1 MPRLKKQKEN
11 TIKRSRRKITP
22 LQTVKGMRDILP
34 TEQFI
39 WKHILNKS
47 RSLCDDFGFK
57 KIDIP
62 ILEYSELFERGVGQT
77 TDIVEKEMFS
87 FETRGGDK
95 VSLRPEGT
103 AGIVRSYIENG
114 MSRWTQPVKL
124 YQEGPMFRY
133 ENPQEGR
140 HREFHQFGFE
150 IFGDGCP
157 AIDAQVIYLAWKIF
171 QKIGIK
177 NLTIQIN
184 SIGCGECRP
193 NYKNLLTDYYEMK
206 INKLCV
212 DCKKRLIKNP
222 LRLLDCKED
231 KCMQVASAAPQIID
245 HLCGDCHNHFKNT
258 LEFLDELELPYVLN
272 SNLVRGLDYYT
283 RTVFEIW
290 SSGSDLSANQSSL
303 GGGGRYD
310 NLVEVLGGGDVPAV
324 GFAFGIERIVKKL
337 LNDKISLD
345 KKNNR
350 QVFLVQLG
358 DAARKKALKLF
369 DKLID
374 NKVSVGESL
383 GRGSIKSQLKIANKL
398 NSKFALIIGQKEALD
413 ETVIIRDMESGIQ
426 EVITMDKV
434 VAEVKRRLKK

>member
-1 MPRLKKQKEN
+1 MPRLKKQSI
-11 TIKRSRRKITP
+11 IKRPRKKVAS

-34 TEQFI
+34 KEQFL
-39 WKHILNKS
+39 WDHVLKNS
-47 RSLCDDFGFK
+47 RKLCDDFGFG

-62 ILEYSELFERGVGQT
+62 ILEYTELYERGVGQA

-87 FETRGGDK
+87 FQTQGGDN
-95 VSLRPEGT
+95 VSMRPEGT
-103 AGIVRSYIENG
+103 AGIARAYIENG

-140 HREFHQFGFE
+140 YREFHHFGFE

-157 AIDAQVIYLAWKIF
+157 AIDAQVIHLAWKIF
-171 QKIGIK
+171 QKIEIK
-177 NLTIQIN
+177 NLAIQIN
-184 SIGCGECRP
+184 SIGCSECRP
-193 NYKNLLTDYYEMK
+193 NYKNILTDYYEMK
-206 INKLCV
+206 MNKLCV
-212 DCKKRLIKNP
+212 DCKKRLVKNP

-231 KCMQVASAAPQIID
+231 KCLQVASSAPQIID
-245 HLCGDCHNHFKNT
+245 HLCKDCHDHFKNT

-290 SSGSDLSANQSSL
+290 SSDSDSEARQSSL

-310 NLVEVLGGGDVPAV
+310 DLVKTIGGEDIPAV
-324 GFAFGIERIVKKL
+324 GFAFGVERVIKKL
-337 LNDKISLD
+337 LDDKVNLN
-345 KKNNR
+345 KKITK

-358 DAARKKALKLF
+358 DVARKKTLKLF

-374 NKVSVGESL
+374 NKISVGESL
-383 GRGSIKSQLKIANKL
+383 GRGSIKSQLKIANKFDTKL
-398 NSKFALIIGQKEALD
+398 SLIIGQKEALD
-413 ETVIIRDMESGIQ
+413 DTIIIRDMESGIQ
-426 EVITMDKV
+426 EIVT
-434 VAEVKRRLKK
+434 AEKIIAEIKRRLKK